1 MGHETIA
8 DAIEREILPALGEW
22 AADYDVDAMARE
34 LFEYSPDTRRLEPT
48 GADFWEVARRHD
60 VSSGA

>member
-1 MGHETIA
+1 MGYETIT
-8 DAIEREILPALGEW
+8 DAIEREILPALGER

-34 LFEYSPDTRRLEPT
+34 LFEYDPDTRLMEPT

-60 VSSGA
+60 VSGGA